1 MYDDGLKDGK
11 SEGSNRMATLT
22 KVLLENGKMAEL
34 QLAID
39 DQIYREKLMDEYEI
53 K

>member
-1 MYDDGLKDGK
+1 MKEGRQ
-11 SEGSNRMATLT
+11 EGSDRMAALT

-39 DQIYREKLMDEYEI
+39 DQIYREKLMNEYKI